1 MFDKLIGQEHIKRE
15 LSFYV
20 EGYKA
25 SQMTPFLMF
34 NGASGLGKTEFAKA
48 FAKELKKPLLELN
61 CSTIR
66 SNQQFFEQIFM
77 QFIGQEM
84 TFLFDEAHKLPN
96 DLQNAFLTVF
106 NVERAK
112 TRRFE
117 FNGQSF
123 EFDFQKQSFIFAT
136 TEQDKIF
143 DPLKKRLEIIDFIPY
158 TDKELGEIVQK
169 QIDWVVFE
177 DGLLDVISSAVRGN
191 ARSAVKMAKKIE
203 LFCEAN
209 NTTKFTAQNWKD
221 VCFAL
226 GIKPSGLTNSEIE
239 VLKILKN
246 RGACTLTMLSAA
258 TGNSR
263 TVLQRDIEIFLLRKG
278 MIRIDGTRQITGLG
292 LEILKEVESC
302 HP

>member
-1 MFDKLIGQEHIKRE
+1 MFDNLIGQAHIKRE

-20 EGYKA
+20 KGFKA
-25 SQMTPFLMF
+25 NKTTPFLMF
-34 NGASGLGKTEFAKA
+34 NGAAGLGKTEFAKA
-48 FAKELKKPLLELN
+48 FAKELKKPMLEIN
-61 CSTIR
+61 CSTIHN
-66 SNQQFFEQIFM
+66 NQQFFEQIFM
-77 QFIGQEM
+77 PLIDQEV
-84 TFLFDEAHKLPN
+84 TFLFDEAHKLPS

-106 NVERAK
+106 NTDKAK
-112 TRRFE
+112 LRRFE

-123 EFDFQKQSFIFAT
+123 EFNFEKQSYIFAT

-143 DPLKKRLEIIDFIPY
+143 DPLKKRFDIIDFVPY
-158 TDKELGEIVQK
+158 TDEELGKIVQK
-169 QIDWVVFE
+169 QIEWVTFE
-177 DGLLDVISSAVRGN
+177 DGLIEIISAAVRGN

-203 LFCEAN
+203 MFCEAQN
-209 NTTKFTAQNWKD
+209 KSKFTAKDWKD

-246 RGACTLTMLSAA
+246 RGDCTLNMLSAA

-263 TVLQRDIEIFLLRKG
+263 TVIQRDIEMFLLRKG
-278 MIRIDGTRQITGLG
+278 YVRIDGLRKITGLG
-292 LEILKEVESC
+292 LEVLKEVDAK